1 MPKIPEAADAG
12 PRTHSFPPGVAR
24 RRFLAASAGLALAGL
39 AGTAAAD
46 TWPSRPVH
54 IIVPFAPGGPADI
67 LARLVGSR
75 LSDTWGQPV
84 VVDNRPGAAGIIGA
98 EVVAKS
104 PPDGYT
110 LLLSNMSDA
119 VSVTLYP
126 KLPYDL
132 VRDFKPITPIA
143 MTSFILAVHPSLKA
157 NSVAELIALARAEPG
172 KLAFASS
179 GSGTLSHL
187 AGEIMKSMADIDM
200 LHVPY
205 KGQSPAT
212 NDVLAGRVP
221 LTFTNTMVGLPFVR
235 SGKLRALAVSPI
247 RRIAVAPDIPTVAE
261 SGLPGFDVAP
271 WFGLHAPAG
280 TPDDIVR
287 RVAADVDAAL
297 KVPEI
302 AGRLKAM
309 GAEPAAETPQAFDA
323 RVRSDIEKWGRAVK
337 SSGAHP
343 D

>member
-1 MPKIPEAADAG
+1 LI
-12 PRTHSFPPGVAR
+12 
-24 RRFLAASAGLALAGL
+24 AASVCAAMVTATG
-39 AGTAAAD
+39 AAAAE
-46 TWPSRPVH
+46 TWPSRPVR

-67 LARLVGSR
+67 LARMVGSR
-75 LSDTWGQPV
+75 LADTWGQPV

-98 EVVAKS
+98 EVVAKA

-132 VRDFKPITPIA
+132 VRDLKPITPIA
-143 MTSFILAVHPSLKA
+143 MTSFILAVNPSLKA
-157 NSVAELIALARAEPG
+157 KSVAELIALARAEPG
-172 KLAFASS
+172 QLAFASA

-187 AGEIMKSMADIDM
+187 SGEIMKSMAGIDL

-205 KGQSPAT
+205 KGQAPAT
-212 NDVLAGRVP
+212 NDVLAGRVA
-221 LTFTNTMVGLPFVR
+221 LTFTNAMVGLPFVQ
-235 SGKLRALAVSPI
+235 SGKLRALAVSPA

-280 TPDDIVR
+280 TSDEIVAR
-287 RVAADVDAAL
+287 IAADVDAAL
-297 KVPEI
+297 KVPEV
-302 AGRLKAM
+302 AERLKAM
-309 GAEPAAETPQAFDA
+309 GADPAAETPQAFDA

-337 SSGAHP
+337 SSGARP